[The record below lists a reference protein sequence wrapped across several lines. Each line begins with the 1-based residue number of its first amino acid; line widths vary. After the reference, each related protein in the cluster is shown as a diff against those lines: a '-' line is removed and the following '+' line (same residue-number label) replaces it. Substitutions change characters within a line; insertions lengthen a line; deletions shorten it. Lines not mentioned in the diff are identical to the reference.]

1 MGRRLKTLFFD
12 IRGRTAAI
20 GRFDVVVACRGAS
33 RPRKKDAKTQLPT
46 RSTHSQPKPRP
57 LVTRRPMRWPVE
69 HHRAGSNGPAYF
81 GGTRNLY
88 AMSCGWPPSAVPQDE
103 NKEMVTHVDAAASP
117 LRHGGSNPPG
127 SIFT

>member
-1 MGRRLKTLFFD
+1 M
-12 IRGRTAAI
+12 
-20 GRFDVVVACRGAS
+20 
-33 RPRKKDAKTQLPT
+33 
-46 RSTHSQPKPRP
+46 
-57 LVTRRPMRWPVE
+57 E

-127 SIFT
+127 SIFHSSDFVSRRRPETIRLGDSDQIVQFGEITLDPMSLNKVCLTW